1 MNLAVSRSAAPN
13 AFRFASLPSHQKL
26 HGWAG
31 TCGTRAADLS
41 NDITKEQIRARALEL
56 WEQRG
61 RPVGYDLEFWLQAER
76 ELKGEG
82 AAEGISPNAEN
93 AKSGG
98 GSDGRA

>member
-1 MNLAVSRSAAPN
+1 
-13 AFRFASLPSHQKL
+13 
-26 HGWAG
+26 
-31 TCGTRAADLS
+31 LS
-41 NDITKEQIRARALEL
+41 NDVTKDQIRARALEL

-61 RPVGYDLEFWLQAER
+61 RPVGRDLEFWSQAER

-98 GSDGRA
+98 GSDGPG

>member
-1 MNLAVSRSAAPN
+1 M
-13 AFRFASLPSHQKL
+13 
-26 HGWAG
+26 
-31 TCGTRAADLS
+31 TDDL
-41 NDITKEQIRARALEL
+41 TKEQIRARALEL

-82 AAEGISPNAEN
+82 AAQGISPNAEN

-98 GSDGRA
+98 GSDGPE